1 MSGQFQWQRLRGMT
15 RSRSLGLTCLAL
27 WLVGCTSLQTH
38 GLDRI
43 GPGLPIDPGDE
54 IKLYLIKNPAQ
65 KIELK
70 VGSIDDNRIHGTLLN
85 DPGEAANYRWD
96 EILQIEAREFD
107 AGKTTLGVTLLL
119 ILVGSAVEL
128 VDDLQELFGMD
139 DD

>member
-1 MSGQFQWQRLRGMT
+1 MIS
-15 RSRSLGLTCLAL
+15 S
-27 WLVGCTSLQTH
+27 
-38 GLDRI
+38 
-43 GPGLPIDPGDE
+43 P
-54 IKLYLIKNPAQ
+54 
-65 KIELK
+65 
-70 VGSIDDNRIHGTLLN
+70 GSIDDNRIYGTLLN

-128 VDDLQELFGMD
+128 VDDVQELFGMD

>member
-1 MSGQFQWQRLRGMT
+1 MSGQFQWQRLRGMAHL
-15 RSRSLGLTCLAL
+15 RSLGLTCLAL
-27 WLVGCTSLQTH
+27 YLVGCTSLQTY

-54 IKLYLIKNPAQ
+54 IELFLIKNPAQ
-65 KIELK
+65 KIELRVASTDK
-70 VGSIDDNRIHGTLLN
+70 SRIYGTLLS
-85 DPGEAANYRWD
+85 DPGDAANYRWD

-128 VDDLQELFGMD
+128 VDDVQELFGMD